1 MTATNATPGETDL
14 TSLMTTI
21 VGEAKKVIEQE
32 SRRLRSELK
41 DELAKGENAA
51 MSLGTGA
58 GAGALGGV
66 LLGLMLV
73 HLVQRTTGIPLW
85 LSYGIIGGLLALGGS
100 GLLAAGVQQVADL
113 PKEAGEALKGR
124 FS

>member
-51 MSLGTGA
+51 MSLGTGSGGGPGRGVA
-58 GAGALGGV
+58 GSHARASRPADDGHPLMAELRDYRRPAG
-66 LLGLMLV
+66 
-73 HLVQRTTGIPLW
+73 
-85 LSYGIIGGLLALGGS
+85 LGGS